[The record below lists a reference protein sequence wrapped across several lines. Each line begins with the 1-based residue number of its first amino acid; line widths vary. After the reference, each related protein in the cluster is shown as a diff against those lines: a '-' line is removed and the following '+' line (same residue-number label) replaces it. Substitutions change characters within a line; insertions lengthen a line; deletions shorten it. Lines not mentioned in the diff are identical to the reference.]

1 MNENIKNELNRIV
14 STLAG
19 TGIVSKI
26 ILFGSCAS
34 GKETADSDID
44 LCVLT
49 PVKNDGDGQRITD
62 ITIDLR
68 TKLIDV
74 RERPLDL
81 ITYNQDDFSA
91 CVATGSRSFERHIIE
106 HGVVLYGG

>member
-1 MNENIKNELNRIV
+1 MNDSIKAELNRIV

-19 TGIVSKI
+19 TGIVSKV
-26 ILFGSCAS
+26 ILFGSCAR
-34 GKETADSDID
+34 GEETADSDID

-49 PVKNDGDGQRITD
+49 PVRDDGDGQRLTD

-68 TKLIDV
+68 VRLIDV

-81 ITYNQDDFSA
+81 VTYNQDDFSTG
-91 CVATGSRSFERHIIE
+91 VADSSRSFQRHILE
-106 HGVVLYGG
+106 QGVVLYG

>member
-1 MNENIKNELNRIV
+1 MTENVKAELGRIV
-14 STLAG
+14 SALAG
-19 TGIVSKI
+19 TGIVSKV

-34 GKETADSDID
+34 GEETADSDID

-49 PVKNDGDGQRITD
+49 PEKDDGDGRRLTD

-81 ITYNQDDFSA
+81 ITYNQDEFSA
-91 CVATGSRSFERHIIE
+91 LAAVPRSFPRRIVD
-106 HGVVLYGG
+106 HGVVLYG

>member
-1 MNENIKNELNRIV
+1 MNENIKAELNRIV

-26 ILFGSCAS
+26 ILFGSCAR
-34 GKETADSDID
+34 GEETADSDID

-49 PVKNDGDGQRITD
+49 PVKDDGDGQRLTN

-68 TKLIDV
+68 VKLIDV

-81 ITYNQDDFSA
+81 ITYNQDDFSVDSPDT
-91 CVATGSRSFERHIIE
+91 CSFKRHIIE
-106 HGVVLYGG
+106 QGVVLYGE

>member
-1 MNENIKNELNRIV
+1 MKENVKTELSKIV

-19 TGIVSKI
+19 TGIVSKV
-26 ILFGSCAS
+26 ILFGSFAC
-34 GKETADSDID
+34 GEETADSDID

-49 PVKNDGDGQRITD
+49 PEKDDGDGQRLTD

-91 CVATGSRSFERHIIE
+91 LATIPRSFQRRIVD
-106 HGVVLYGG
+106 HGVVLYG